1 MVSNQVATT
10 LAIAYWI
17 ASVPIGASLVNY
29 SAPWIWIGWVLA
41 VLFFVIPLTAILW
54 FMVLLDRL
62 AKRLPAALRGRWYG
76 RTRALCLVPHGTKY
90 LKSWRSSHSGSVR
103 AAGALV
109 ACCNGA
115 ADDCTFNVNDLSAM
129 LRH

>member
-17 ASVPIGASLVNY
+17 ASVPVGASLVNY

-54 FMVLLDRL
+54 FMALLDRF
-62 AKRLPAALRGRWYG
+62 AK
-76 RTRALCLVPHGTKY
+76 
-90 LKSWRSSHSGSVR
+90 
-103 AAGALV
+103 
-109 ACCNGA
+109 
-115 ADDCTFNVNDLSAM
+115 FNVSRQHFAVVGTVVPALYAWCLMVRST
-129 LRH
+129 